1 MTADNTD
8 APVIGRA
15 IYDEK
20 IRGKM
25 QPEDKGKLVV
35 IDIHSGDYEAD
46 HDDAAALFRL
56 LARRPGAYVWLERFG
71 YPTPY
76 VKGMHIDRSD
86 AVPNFPHG

>member
-1 MTADNTD
+1 MTADNRD
-8 APVIGRA
+8 APVLGRA

-56 LARRPGAYVWLERFG
+56 LARRPGAFTWAERVG

-76 VKGMHIDRSD
+76 VKGDHLERSD
-86 AVPNFPHG
+86 TATRFQND